1 MSNGDKYNG
10 KYSQTV
16 AGPKAAKNFKADEL
30 HRSRPSTAGEVL
42 LAEPRQLVLYLYSK
56 STNMRSAIA
65 SWALYDPT
73 VPYEPTLPSQ
83 DVPYDSVIEAVN
95 DGWRIVQFPRA
106 ELYQFSDID
115 NTYLGYEFILEKS
128 TSDL

>member
-1 MSNGDKYNG
+1 MEITVKLWLDKSR
-10 KYSQTV
+10 KKLQ
-16 AGPKAAKNFKADEL
+16 AGNFTEADLQRLEM
-30 HRSRPSTAGEVL
+30 L
-42 LAEPRQLVLYLYSK
+42 LIEPRQMVLYLYSK

-83 DVPYDSVIEAVN
+83 DTPYDSVIEAVN

>member
-1 MSNGDKYNG
+1 METTVKGWLDESRQKLQAGDFTEADL
-10 KYSQTV
+10 QTL
-16 AGPKAAKNFKADEL
+16 E
-30 HRSRPSTAGEVL
+30 TL

-83 DVPYDSVIEAVN
+83 DVPYDSVIEALN

-106 ELYQFSDID
+106 ELYQFSDVD

>member
-1 MSNGDKYNG
+1 MEN
-10 KYSQTV
+10 TV
-16 AGPKAAKNFKADEL
+16 EQWLAESRKKLQAGNFTETDLQQLE
-30 HRSRPSTAGEVL
+30 TL
-42 LAEPRQLVLYLYSK
+42 LTEPRQMVLYLYSK

-115 NTYLGYEFILEKS
+115 NSYLGYEFILVKS

>member
-1 MSNGDKYNG
+1 MENTVKLWLDKSR
-10 KYSQTV
+10 KKLQ
-16 AGPKAAKNFKADEL
+16 AGNFTEADLQRLEMIL
-30 HRSRPSTAGEVL
+30 TQ
-42 LAEPRQLVLYLYSK
+42 PRQMVLYLYSK

-83 DVPYDSVIEAVN
+83 DTPYDSVIEAVN

-106 ELYQFSDID
+106 ELYQFSDVD
-115 NTYLGYEFILEKS
+115 NAYLGYEFILEKS
-128 TSDL
+128 TSGL

>member
-1 MSNGDKYNG
+1 MMEN
-10 KYSQTV
+10 TV
-16 AGPKAAKNFKADEL
+16 KQW
-30 HRSRPSTAGEVL
+30 
-42 LAEPRQLVLYLYSK
+42 LAESRQKLQTGDLTEADLQALETLLTKPRQLVLYLYSK

-106 ELYQFSDID
+106 ELYQFSDVD

>member
-1 MSNGDKYNG
+1 MEITVKLWLDKSR
-10 KYSQTV
+10 KKLQ
-16 AGPKAAKNFKADEL
+16 AGNFTEADLQRLEM
-30 HRSRPSTAGEVL
+30 L
-42 LAEPRQLVLYLYSK
+42 LIEPRQMVLYLYSK

-83 DVPYDSVIEAVN
+83 DTPYDSVIEAVN

-106 ELYQFSDID
+106 ELYQFSDVD
-115 NTYLGYEFILEKS
+115 NAYLGYEFILEKS
-128 TSDL
+128 TSGL

>member
-1 MSNGDKYNG
+1 MENAVRQWLTESRK
-10 KYSQTV
+10 KLQT
-16 AGPKAAKNFKADEL
+16 GNFTEADLQRLEM
-30 HRSRPSTAGEVL
+30 L
-42 LAEPRQLVLYLYSK
+42 LIEPRQMVLYLYSK

-73 VPYEPTLPSQ
+73 VSYEPTLPSQ
-83 DVPYDSVIEAVN
+83 DTPYDSVIEAVN

>member
-1 MSNGDKYNG
+1 MEN
-10 KYSQTV
+10 TV
-16 AGPKAAKNFKADEL
+16 KQWLDESRKKLQAGNLTEADLQRLEAIL
-30 HRSRPSTAGEVL
+30 T
-42 LAEPRQLVLYLYSK
+42 EPRQMVLYLYSK
-56 STNMRSAIA
+56 STSMRSAIA

-73 VPYEPTLPSQ
+73 VSYEPTLPSQ
-83 DVPYDSVIEAVN
+83 DTPYDSVIEAVN

-106 ELYQFSDID
+106 ELYQFSDVD

>member
-1 MSNGDKYNG
+1 MEIIIKQWLDESRK
-10 KYSQTV
+10 KLQ
-16 AGPKAAKNFKADEL
+16 AGAFTEADLQRLEALLTEPK
-30 HRSRPSTAGEVL
+30 
-42 LAEPRQLVLYLYSK
+42 QMVLYLYSK
-56 STNMRSAIA
+56 STSMRSAIA

-73 VPYEPTLPSQ
+73 VSYEPTLPSQ

-106 ELYQFSDID
+106 ELYQFSDVD
-115 NTYLGYEFILEKS
+115 NAYLGYEFILEKS

>member
-1 MSNGDKYNG
+1 MENTVKGWLDKSRKKLQVGDF
-10 KYSQTV
+10 
-16 AGPKAAKNFKADEL
+16 AEADFQRL
-30 HRSRPSTAGEVL
+30 EVL
-42 LAEPRQLVLYLYSK
+42 LTAPRQMVLYLYSK

-73 VPYEPTLPSQ
+73 VSYEPTLPSQ
-83 DVPYDSVIEAVN
+83 DTPYDSVIEAVN

-128 TSDL
+128 TSEL

>member
-1 MSNGDKYNG
+1 
-10 KYSQTV
+10 
-16 AGPKAAKNFKADEL
+16 
-30 HRSRPSTAGEVL
+30 
-42 LAEPRQLVLYLYSK
+42 
-56 STNMRSAIA
+56 MRSAIA

>member
-1 MSNGDKYNG
+1 MENVVKQWLTESRKKLQNGDFTETDLQG
-10 KYSQTV
+10 
-16 AGPKAAKNFKADEL
+16 L
-30 HRSRPSTAGEVL
+30 EVL
-42 LAEPRQLVLYLYSK
+42 LTEPRQLILYLYSK

-128 TSDL
+128 TSGL

>member
-1 MSNGDKYNG
+1 MENTVKLWLDKSRKKLQVGDF
-10 KYSQTV
+10 TE
-16 AGPKAAKNFKADEL
+16 ADFQRL
-30 HRSRPSTAGEVL
+30 EVL
-42 LAEPRQLVLYLYSK
+42 LTAPRQMVLYLYSK

-73 VPYEPTLPSQ
+73 VSYEPTLPSQ
-83 DVPYDSVIEAVN
+83 DIPYDSVIEAVN

-106 ELYQFSDID
+106 ELYQFSDVD
-115 NTYLGYEFILEKS
+115 NAYLGYEFILEKS

>member
-1 MSNGDKYNG
+1 METTVKLWLDKSR
-10 KYSQTV
+10 KKLQ
-16 AGPKAAKNFKADEL
+16 AGNFTEADLQRLEM
-30 HRSRPSTAGEVL
+30 L
-42 LAEPRQLVLYLYSK
+42 LIEPRQMVLYLYSK

-73 VPYEPTLPSQ
+73 VSYEPTLPSQ
-83 DVPYDSVIEAVN
+83 DTPYDSVIEAVN

>member
-1 MSNGDKYNG
+1 MENTVKLWLDKSRKKLQVGDF
-10 KYSQTV
+10 
-16 AGPKAAKNFKADEL
+16 AEADFQRL
-30 HRSRPSTAGEVL
+30 EVL
-42 LAEPRQLVLYLYSK
+42 LTAPRQMVLYLYSK

-73 VPYEPTLPSQ
+73 VPHEPTLPSQ

>member
-1 MSNGDKYNG
+1 MEN
-10 KYSQTV
+10 TV
-16 AGPKAAKNFKADEL
+16 KQWLSESHEKLQAGNLTETDL
-30 HRSRPSTAGEVL
+30 QQLEVL
-42 LAEPRQLVLYLYSK
+42 LTEPRQMVLYLYSK
-56 STNMRSAIA
+56 STSMRSAIA

-83 DVPYDSVIEAVN
+83 DAPYDSVIEAVN

-115 NTYLGYEFILEKS
+115 SAYLGYEFILEKS
-128 TSDL
+128 TSAV

>member
-1 MSNGDKYNG
+1 MEN
-10 KYSQTV
+10 TV
-16 AGPKAAKNFKADEL
+16 KQWLDESRKKLQAGNLTETDLQRLE
-30 HRSRPSTAGEVL
+30 TL
-42 LAEPRQLVLYLYSK
+42 LTEPRQLVLYLYSK

>member
-1 MSNGDKYNG
+1 MEHAVKQWLAESRQKLQTGDL
-10 KYSQTV
+10 TE
-16 AGPKAAKNFKADEL
+16 ADLQALE
-30 HRSRPSTAGEVL
+30 TL
-42 LAEPRQLVLYLYSK
+42 LTEPRQLVLYLYSK

-95 DGWRIVQFPRA
+95 DGWRIVQFPRV
-106 ELYQFSDID
+106 ELYQFSDVD

>member
-1 MSNGDKYNG
+1 METTVKGWLDESRKKLQAGDF
-10 KYSQTV
+10 TE
-16 AGPKAAKNFKADEL
+16 ADL
-30 HRSRPSTAGEVL
+30 QRLEVL
-42 LAEPRQLVLYLYSK
+42 LTKPRQMVLYLYSK
-56 STNMRSAIA
+56 STSMRSAIA

-83 DVPYDSVIEAVN
+83 DAPYDSVIEAVN

-115 NTYLGYEFILEKS
+115 NAYLGYEFILEKS
-128 TSDL
+128 TLDL

>member
-1 MSNGDKYNG
+1 MENAVRQWLTESRK
-10 KYSQTV
+10 KLQT
-16 AGPKAAKNFKADEL
+16 GGFTEADL
-30 HRSRPSTAGEVL
+30 QGLEVL
-42 LAEPRQLVLYLYSK
+42 LTKPRQMVLYLYSK

-73 VPYEPTLPSQ
+73 VSYEPTLPSQ
-83 DVPYDSVIEAVN
+83 DTPYDSVIEAVN

>member
-1 MSNGDKYNG
+1 MKPTLKQWIDDSREKL
-10 KYSQTV
+10 K
-16 AGPKAAKNFKADEL
+16 AGAFTENDLLQLEA
-30 HRSRPSTAGEVL
+30 L
-42 LAEPRQLVLYLYSK
+42 LAEPKQMVLYLYSK
-56 STNMRSAIA
+56 STNMRSPIV
-65 SWALYDPT
+65 SWALYDAT
-73 VPYEPTLPSQ
+73 QPYEATLPSEEM
-83 DVPYDSVIEAVN
+83 PYPSVIGAVE

>member
-1 MSNGDKYNG
+1 MEHAVKGWLAESRQKLQTGDL
-10 KYSQTV
+10 TE
-16 AGPKAAKNFKADEL
+16 ADLQALE
-30 HRSRPSTAGEVL
+30 TL
-42 LAEPRQLVLYLYSK
+42 LTEPRQLVLYLYSK

-83 DVPYDSVIEAVN
+83 DTPYDSVIEAVN

-106 ELYQFSDID
+106 ELYQFSDVD

>member
-1 MSNGDKYNG
+1 MEN
-10 KYSQTV
+10 TV
-16 AGPKAAKNFKADEL
+16 K
-30 HRSRPSTAGEVL
+30 HW
-42 LAEPRQLVLYLYSK
+42 LAESRKKLQAGNFTETDLQQLETLLTAPRQMVLYLYSK

-115 NTYLGYEFILEKS
+115 NSYLGYEFILEKS